1 MPEICVGTDSS
12 ATQSGA
18 NISYSPPAGWE
29 WTETKFRSCL

>member
-18 NISYSPPAGWE
+18 NISYSPPAG
-29 WTETKFRSCL
+29 